1 MSSVKS
7 RENTF
12 RVDFSNLPKRMT
24 YEEIHAF
31 VYHNLGLGID
41 SVKRLQVNHAL
52 NCAQVKCSDL
62 RIAQETVMQHNGKH
76 EVEMNKHKYKVKL
89 SMDDGG
95 VEVKIH
101 DLSENVSNEQIC
113 DYLKQ
118 YGEVLAVKE
127 LIWGEKFIYK
137 NAPTGTRVVKM
148 MLRKHIKSYVTIL
161 GEKTYVSYFGQ
172 PPTCKHCANVLH
184 AGMTCAENK
193 KLVTQKSDLNN
204 RLKQAQSYA
213 GVTSGSS
220 SASQGQHPGEDAA
233 AALMPVFTTLT
244 SAQNQEKNAVSQ
256 SKEKEATPSKNTT
269 TTAVPDESAV
279 PPVALAV
286 ATIAALPVS
295 DSPAAP
301 PAADPSDDP
310 PAADLSTATKTTTAA
325 EPHTHNEELLA
336 DAEKDV
342 LLADQSV
349 GSSPADVSLST
360 DLQIL
365 TNTQTNLESLSAPST
380 SYSAAELAL
389 RVEFKMP
396 KLIDPDMDISD
407 GGGSYNDNDNDTD
420 ISDTTPAG
428 DGFTPVK
435 PKRKRGRPKK
445 IRTQ

>member
-41 SVKRLQVNHAL
+41 AVKRLQVNHAL

-89 SMDDGG
+89 CMDDGG

-101 DLSENVSNEQIC
+101 DLSENVTNEQIC

-204 RLKQAQSYA
+204 RLKLAQSYA
-213 GVTSGSS
+213 GVAGGSS
-220 SASQGQHPGEDAA
+220 STPQGQNLGEEAA

-244 SAQNQEKNAVSQ
+244 SAQNQG
-256 SKEKEATPSKNTT
+256 KNTT
-269 TTAVPDESAV
+269 TTAVSDETSV
-279 PPVALAV
+279 PPNAPAASPAAPLA
-286 ATIAALPVS
+286 ADL
-295 DSPAAP
+295 PAAP
-301 PAADPSDDP
+301 PAAEQVPASPTSP
-310 PAADLSTATKTTTAA
+310 PAAPVADDLIAVPMETTTA
-325 EPHTHNEELLA
+325 EGPHTHNQEPSTAVENALPAGQGVDSSLA
-336 DAEKDV
+336 DASK
-342 LLADQSV
+342 
-349 GSSPADVSLST
+349 ST
-360 DLQIL
+360 DREIPE
-365 TNTQTNLESLSAPST
+365 NTQTNLEMLSDPST
-380 SYSAAELAL
+380 SYSAAELAQ
-389 RVEFKMP
+389 RVEFLVP
-396 KLIDPDMDISD
+396 QLPIPDMEISE
-407 GGGSYNDNDNDTD
+407 GENTSYTGNDTD
-420 ISDTTPAG
+420 ISDLSTSAG
-428 DGFTPVK
+428 NGFTPVK

>member
-1 MSSVKS
+1 
-7 RENTF
+7 
-12 RVDFSNLPKRMT
+12 MT

-41 SVKRLQVNHAL
+41 AVKRLQVNHAL

-89 SMDDGG
+89 CMDDGG

-101 DLSENVSNEQIC
+101 DLSENVTNEQIC
-113 DYLKQ
+113 DHLKQ

-172 PPTCKHCANVLH
+172 PPTCKHCASVLH

-204 RLKQAQSYA
+204 RLKLAQSYA
-213 GVTSGSS
+213 GVAGGSS
-220 SASQGQHPGEDAA
+220 STPQGQNLGEEAA
-233 AALMPVFTTLT
+233 AALMPQRRQQLLWLLISLLPLQLLNKYLPLQPALQLPQQLMTSSLFLWKPPLQKDHTRTT
-244 SAQNQEKNAVSQ
+244 KNHQLLWKTRCQQVR
-256 SKEKEATPSKNTT
+256 
-269 TTAVPDESAV
+269 
-279 PPVALAV
+279 AL
-286 ATIAALPVS
+286 IAALLMP
-295 DSPAAP
+295 
-301 PAADPSDDP
+301 
-310 PAADLSTATKTTTAA
+310 
-325 EPHTHNEELLA
+325 
-336 DAEKDV
+336 
-342 LLADQSV
+342 
-349 GSSPADVSLST
+349 
-360 DLQIL
+360 
-365 TNTQTNLESLSAPST
+365 
-380 SYSAAELAL
+380 ELAQ
-389 RVEFKMP
+389 RVEFLVP
-396 KLIDPDMDISD
+396 QLPIPDMEISE
-407 GGGSYNDNDNDTD
+407 GENTSYTGNDTD
-420 ISDTTPAG
+420 ISDLSTSAG
-428 DGFTPVK
+428 NGFTPVK

>member
-41 SVKRLQVNHAL
+41 AVKRLQVNHAL

-89 SMDDGG
+89 MMDDGG

-118 YGEVLAVKE
+118 YGEVIAVKE

-193 KLVTQKSDLNN
+193 KLETQKSDLNN
-204 RLKQAQSYA
+204 RLKKAQSYA
-213 GVTSGSS
+213 GVASGSS
-220 SASQGQHPGEDAA
+220 ATSQGQNLGKEAA
-233 AALMPVFTTLT
+233 AALMPAFTTLT
-244 SAQNQEKNAVSQ
+244 PAQSSAKNPVPQ
-256 SKEKEATPSKNTT
+256 PKEKVASMVANTT
-269 TTAVPDESAV
+269 TTTVPDNAAESPDA
-279 PPVALAV
+279 PVV
-286 ATIAALPVS
+286 TETIAAPQT
-295 DSPAAP
+295 A
-301 PAADPSDDP
+301 DP
-310 PAADLSTATKTTTAA
+310 PAAALS
-325 EPHTHNEELLA
+325 
-336 DAEKDV
+336 
-342 LLADQSV
+342 
-349 GSSPADVSLST
+349 
-360 DLQIL
+360 
-365 TNTQTNLESLSAPST
+365 
-380 SYSAAELAL
+380 
-389 RVEFKMP
+389 
-396 KLIDPDMDISD
+396 LIHI
-407 GGGSYNDNDNDTD
+407 
-420 ISDTTPAG
+420 
-428 DGFTPVK
+428 
-435 PKRKRGRPKK
+435 
-445 IRTQ
+445 